1 MTTASG
7 HASRLTAFTLAFAAL
22 VWCAFLAPI
31 VTQAYAHG
39 SDKEPRA
46 WIADLT
52 GLHDFAEALAGD
64 HVYEVFGALTSL
76 VYFLLAASLRVV
88 RPAGTALLRVLLVVA
103 GVADALA
110 YALPSGV
117 AIIPGMVEF
126 LCLPVLLF
134 CVGRAG
140 WVNRRAWPVLVS
152 VGAGLALAVAGTAAL
167 DYWPHGLL
175 AGMALAC
182 CGLVAWAPDV
192 RP

>member
-31 VTQAYAHG
+31 VTRAYADG
-39 SDKEPRA
+39 YDEVPRA

-52 GLHDFAEALAGD
+52 GLHDFAEAVAGD
-64 HVYEVFGALTSL
+64 HVYEVFGGLTSL
-76 VYFLLAASLRVV
+76 VYLLLATSLWLT

-110 YALPSGV
+110 YSLPSVV
-117 AIIPGMVEF
+117 AIMPGMVEF

-140 WVNRRAWPVLVS
+140 WVNRRAWPVPVA
-152 VGAGLALAVAGTAAL
+152 VGAGLVVAVAATAAL
-167 DYWPHGLL
+167 DYWPHGVL
-175 AGMALAC
+175 AGVAIAC
-182 CGLVAWAPDV
+182 CGLAAWAPDV